1 MKKIK
6 VLIVDDSAVI
16 RDILERGLSLDPAIE
31 VVGKAGDVYVARDKI
46 VLKKPDV
53 VTLDVEMPGMDG
65 LEFLKRLMPQ
75 YPIPVIMVSAMT
87 GPGAGITLEA
97 LAHGAVDI
105 VLKPSRRTETSV
117 EEMVRDLAEKVKTAA
132 TVDVSR
138 FRKYATRGASAT
150 AGASKVL
157 VNSTDKVIAIGAST
171 GGTVAI
177 AAILRALPPDV
188 PGTIVVQHMPPGF
201 TAQFAAS
208 LDAELSLS
216 VKEAADGDRLVTG
229 QVLIA
234 PGGPQ
239 ARLER
244 SGGVY
249 VVRCPPG
256 EKVNGHSP
264 SVDVLFDSAAV
275 EAGSNAVGVL
285 LTGMGRDG
293 AEGLLRMRIAG
304 AKTIAQDEA
313 SSVVFGMPKEAYS
326 LGAVD
331 RLHGLDDIPAA
342 IVASVNDMRG
352 GTDHGDR

>member
-16 RDILERGLSLDPAIE
+16 RDILERGLGRDPALE

-46 VLKKPDV
+46 VFKKPDV

-75 YPIPVIMVSAMT
+75 YPVPVVMVSAMT
-87 GPGAGITLEA
+87 EPGAAITLEA
-97 LAHGAVDI
+97 LAHGAVDF

-117 EEMVRDLAEKVKTAA
+117 AEMVAELVGKIKAA
-132 TVDVSR
+132 AGVDVSR
-138 FRKYATRGASAT
+138 FRKYVSRGVPAA
-150 AGASKVL
+150 ASKVL

-177 AAILRALPPDV
+177 ASILRALPSDV

-208 LDAELSLS
+208 LDAELTLS

-249 VVRCPPG
+249 VVRCAPG

-264 SVDVLFDSAAV
+264 SVDVLFDSAAAQ
-275 EAGSNAVGVL
+275 AGSNAVGVL

-293 AEGLLRMRIAG
+293 AEGLLRMRVAG
-304 AKTIAQDEA
+304 ARTIAQDEA
-313 SSVVFGMPKEAYS
+313 SSIVFGMPKEAYA

-342 IVASVNDMRG
+342 IVDAVNDMKG
-352 GTDHGDR
+352 GRDHGDR